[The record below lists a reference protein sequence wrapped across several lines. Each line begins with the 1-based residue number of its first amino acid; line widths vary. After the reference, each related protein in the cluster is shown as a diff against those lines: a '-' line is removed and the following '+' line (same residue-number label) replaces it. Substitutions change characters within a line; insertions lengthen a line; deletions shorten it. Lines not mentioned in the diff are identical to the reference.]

1 MPQCL
6 GLSNRDKEAAGGAGC
21 SGKIRSTTVSGILN
35 IKCLLDIKRGY
46 QISNEQLVIQPGVW
60 EKGFTRV
67 INERHVAYTC
77 DREPVNE

>member
-35 IKCLLDIKRGY
+35 IKCLLDIQEGL
-46 QISNEQLVIQPGVW
+46 SNI
-60 EKGFTRV
+60 K
-67 INERHVAYTC
+67 
-77 DREPVNE
+77 